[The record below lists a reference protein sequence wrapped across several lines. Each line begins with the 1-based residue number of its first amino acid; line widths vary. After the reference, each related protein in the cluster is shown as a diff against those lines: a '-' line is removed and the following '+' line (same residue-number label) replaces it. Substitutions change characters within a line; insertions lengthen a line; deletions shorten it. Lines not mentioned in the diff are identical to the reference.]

1 MLTHQLMLIIP
12 QLMDDFVLFHC
23 HGTPNDIV
31 EVDSE
36 TTQNRPSKLES
47 IVYDNISTFYNDQS

>member
-1 MLTHQLMLIIP
+1 MEH
-12 QLMDDFVLFHC
+12 H
-23 HGTPNDIV
+23 DIV

-47 IVYDNISTFYNDQS
+47 IVYDNISTFYKDQS